1 MGRRKG
7 ALDLGRPRKVLALD
21 ARRRPCQRG
30 ALQQRTGARG
40 EAAAAPEAFRDRVG
54 GADALVHG
62 QDDRERDLLD
72 GDGVA
77 DFVGGFA
84 AAAASLG
91 SSPRLYHV
99 DTSDAAAGPRAR
111 TLDEELARVVRGRAC
126 NPRWIRGQMRHGWR
140 GAAELAQ
147 AVDAL
152 YAFAATTDAVRAH
165 QFDLVYERY
174 VEDDAVRDFLLAAN
188 PPAAGAIARRLDDA
202 ARRGLWRPRRNSVT
216 MRLAEMMEA
225 AR

>member
-1 MGRRKG
+1 
-7 ALDLGRPRKVLALD
+7 
-21 ARRRPCQRG
+21 
-30 ALQQRTGARG
+30 
-40 EAAAAPEAFRDRVG
+40 
-54 GADALVHG
+54 
-62 QDDRERDLLD
+62 
-72 GDGVA
+72 
-77 DFVGGFA
+77 
-84 AAAASLG
+84 
-91 SSPRLYHV
+91 
-99 DTSDAAAGPRAR
+99 
-111 TLDEELARVVRGRAC
+111 
-126 NPRWIRGQMRHGWR
+126 MRHGWR

>member
-1 MGRRKG
+1 
-7 ALDLGRPRKVLALD
+7 
-21 ARRRPCQRG
+21 
-30 ALQQRTGARG
+30 
-40 EAAAAPEAFRDRVG
+40 
-54 GADALVHG
+54 
-62 QDDRERDLLD
+62 
-72 GDGVA
+72 
-77 DFVGGFA
+77 
-84 AAAASLG
+84 
-91 SSPRLYHV
+91 
-99 DTSDAAAGPRAR
+99 
-111 TLDEELARVVRGRAC
+111 
-126 NPRWIRGQMRHGWR
+126 MRHGWR

-152 YAFAATTDAVRAH
+152 YAFAATTDAVRAR